1 MNPPSRPSAGPVL
14 AIPPLPSG
22 AGRAAVLDATG
33 RPHRLAWAYS
43 RAEMIAD
50 GIVHA
55 AGIGFALTAAVVLIL
70 LAPPLGRTEF
80 ATVMLYAATL
90 VAALA
95 VSAAYNMWPIS
106 ATKWILR
113 RADHATIFLLIAGT
127 YTPFL
132 VQLGEDRVAAGLLVG
147 IWAIAG
153 LGILLK
159 VFLPGRFDR
168 TVIALYLAL
177 GWSGIAA
184 IDKVVAAMPAVTVW
198 LLATGGALYTI
209 GVVFHVWH
217 RLRFQNAIW
226 HAFVL
231 IAASCHYGAVLD
243 SMILSRFG

>member
-1 MNPPSRPSAGPVL
+1 MNPPSRPSAGPV
-14 AIPPLPSG
+14 PPRQPLPI
-22 AGRAAVLDATG
+22 RASVLDATG
-33 RPHRLAWAYS
+33 RPHQLTWAYS

-50 GIVHA
+50 GVVHA
-55 AGIGFALTAAVVLIL
+55 AGLAFALAAAVVLFL
-70 LAPPLGRTEF
+70 LASPLGRTEL
-80 ATVMLYAATL
+80 ATVLLYAATL
-90 VAALA
+90 IAALA

-106 ATKWILR
+106 ATKWLLR

-132 VQLGEDRVAAGLLVG
+132 VQLGEDRVAAGLLFG
-147 IWAIAG
+147 IWTIAG

-168 TVIALYLAL
+168 TVIVLYLAL

-184 IDKVVAAMPAVTVW
+184 IDKVVAAMPAATVW

-231 IAASCHYGAVLD
+231 VAASCHYGAVLD
-243 SMILSRFG
+243 SMILSRFV